1 MLKVYKV
8 LDGLDT
14 AIRALIFV
22 LIAVMVFS
30 TGLQVLG
37 RYVLVVPF
45 PWTEELSRRMMTW
58 LLFSAS
64 AIGYRRG
71 GMVGVDIVTRNLS
84 EATKKKLDIII
95 FGMIAFFGVFM
106 MVQGYDFA
114 TRMVRQLSAALGIS
128 MFYVYIIIPFSGFLF
143 LVFSIE
149 LIIKRISGYKKEEP
163 TGNTESSPC

>member
-8 LDGLDT
+8 LDVLD
-14 AIRALIFV
+14 AIIRALIFI
-22 LIAVMVFS
+22 LLAVMVFS

-58 LLFSAS
+58 LLFTAS

-71 GMVGVDIVTRNLS
+71 GMVGVDIVTRKLS
-84 EATKKKLDIII
+84 EDVRKSLDIVI
-95 FGMIAFFGVFM
+95 FALIALFGLFM
-106 MVQGYDFA
+106 LVQGHDFA
-114 TRMVRQLSAALGIS
+114 TRMVRQMSAALGIS

-143 LVFSIE
+143 FIFSIE
-149 LIIKRISGYKKEEP
+149 LIIKRLTGYKKEDKKENEE
-163 TGNTESSPC
+163 GASC

>member
-8 LDGLDT
+8 LDVLD
-14 AIRALIFV
+14 AIIRALIFI
-22 LIAVMVFS
+22 LLAVMVFS

-58 LLFSAS
+58 LLFTAS

-71 GMVGVDIVTRNLS
+71 GMVGVDIVTRKLS
-84 EATKKKLDIII
+84 ENAKKSLDIII
-95 FGMIAFFGVFM
+95 FGLIALFGLFM
-106 MVQGYDFA
+106 LVQGYDFA

-143 LVFSIE
+143 FIFSIE
-149 LIIKRISGYKKEEP
+149 LIIKRLTGYKKEAKVEN
-163 TGNTESSPC
+163 GEGASC